1 METRVRNRPVWPY
14 VLAVILLIILALLVM
29 RNCRQDRGY
38 DEGVPPMVPYTDTL
52 ETDTTMRSPD
62 EGYGPY
68 DTAGT
73 GDRTDTADPSD
84 RNPGDTVVD
93 PTAPARP
100 QATPPLPGTGSPSMP
115 AGTPGG
121 AMP

>member
-14 VLAVILLIILALLVM
+14 VLAVILLIVLALLVM

-38 DEGVPPMVPYTDTL
+38 EEGVPPMVPYTDTL
-52 ETDTTMRSPD
+52 ETDTTMLPPD

-68 DTAGT
+68 DTTDAGDGTDPAGT
-73 GDRTDTADPSD
+73 DRNL
-84 RNPGDTVVD
+84 NPGDTVVD

-100 QATPPLPGTGSPSMP
+100 QATPPMPGAGSPSMP
-115 AGTPGG
+115 AGAPA

>member
-1 METRVRNRPVWPY
+1 GARQPAAVAAGIVGYLPCHERNAIMETRVRNRPVWPY

-84 RNPGDTVVD
+84 RNPGDTV
-93 PTAPARP
+93 
-100 QATPPLPGTGSPSMP
+100 
-115 AGTPGG
+115 
-121 AMP
+121 